1 MTFDQKVLNGL
12 LGELSHFW
20 QLDDLTLD
28 QSGRCSLITEEDLQ
42 VAIDLPAGST
52 HLQLL
57 AGVGFLNES
66 YREQQLTTLMQSNF
80 DHPQLC
86 QAYFALSPESD
97 CILLRYL
104 CSFEDIDINIFT
116 NIVSNFIQTA
126 KATEKQLH
134 DLWEDLEVTPKSGLQ
149 HYDNSLKV

>member
-104 CSFEDIDINIFT
+104 CSFEDID
-116 NIVSNFIQTA
+116 
-126 KATEKQLH
+126 
-134 DLWEDLEVTPKSGLQ
+134 
-149 HYDNSLKV
+149 